1 MTKKTTASK
10 GLKTGDRVAVPWGL
24 DEIVGTVAFVYGQ
37 SVMVRVPIEGSLGE
51 TLAESEISF
60 RRDSLRL
67 VPSTQ

>member
-1 MTKKTTASK
+1 M
-10 GLKTGDRVAVPWGL
+10 AVPWGL

-60 RRDSLRL
+60 PRDSLRL